1 MAIPGNLLSSTT
13 ESVDPNTSGWTPLL
27 NCTLSLG
34 TGGRNGDGCLA
45 VKSVAAGEMQAR
57 TVSSYEVVAG
67 TVYQVFADASASAQP
82 ERIGIRWLDA
92 AGAEISVTWSLTT
105 AAASSS
111 WHRVGVAGAAP
122 AGAARAQVLLSST
135 PAGAAVF
142 HYWENIYLALP
153 VRVTGNLLPFR
164 AEQAELDTLAWEADT
179 NATVTRVVP
188 AVSWSSTYYTAGGHT
203 LAVTATAGGNTAART
218 IEKFPAQ
225 EGADY
230 YVAAFLNPPV
240 SGVGAAWLELRFHDA
255 AGVQISAA
263 RAVLDAPGTSWYR
276 QRLGAVSPA
285 GTASISVAVGRD
297 GASAGQVVHAE
308 EVAVQVNPL
317 TQDDYNSVPYADY
330 GFEQG
335 PGAWTVSSGVATTAR
350 STPWGS
356 HFYLGSYSL
365 QVSSATAT
373 ASRLQAAQYPVTE
386 LESWRLNVAAKVTAG
401 SWDFQLALRWFDAT
415 GTEISVEE
423 SVAEAIPT
431 GGSWWI
437 LGFDAT
443 APAGAVTARPEI
455 VYTATATSSV
465 LYMDGVLLRQ
475 VLPLI
480 DAVPDDE
487 GGFITVTLREMDVGD
502 TLTLYREAGGQR
514 TLVRGPDGLVAGDTV
529 TGETLV
535 YEDYEAP
542 LGVPVRYRAEE
553 YSTSS
558 TVPDTRNSSLVTLD
572 PGDTNEVWLKD
583 PGNPHRN
590 LRVMVQRAPDWDR
603 PIEQAAHRVAG
614 RRNPVVLSSVRGGLQ
629 GELAIWTR
637 SDDERAAL
645 HWLLDSGAVL
655 LWQAA
660 PGHGVD
666 DLYVS
671 VGAVTEARTTSYAPE
686 PWRAWSLALTEVDM
700 PATVGVGSTAGRSW
714 QDVLS
719 GYGTWADVEAVY
731 GTWEDVMFD
740 TPAGG

>member
-1 MAIPGNLLSSTT
+1 MAIPGNLLSATT
-13 ESVDPNTSGWTPLL
+13 EMVDPNTSGWTPKL

-57 TVSSYEVVAG
+57 TVSSYTVTAG
-67 TVYQVFADASASAQP
+67 TVYQAFADASSSAQP

-92 AGAEISVTWSLTT
+92 AGAEVSVTWSLAT
-105 AAASSS
+105 AAASAS
-111 WHRVGVAGAAP
+111 WHRVGVAAAAP

-135 PAGAAVF
+135 PAAAGVF
-142 HYWENIYLALP
+142 HYWENAYLGLP

-164 AEQAELDTLAWEADT
+164 AEQVELDTLAWEPDT
-179 NATVTRVVP
+179 NATVDRTVP
-188 AVSWSSTYYTAGGHT
+188 VTAWSSTYYTAGGHT
-203 LAVTATAGGNTAART
+203 LAVTATAAGNMAART
-218 IEKFPAQ
+218 VERFPAQ
-225 EGADY
+225 EGVDY
-230 YVAAFLNPPV
+230 YAHAYLNPPA
-240 SGVGAAWLELRFHDA
+240 SGTGAAWLELRFHDA
-255 AGVQISAA
+255 AGAQLASA
-263 RAVLDAPGTSWYR
+263 RAVLDAPGTAWYR

-285 GTASISVAVGRD
+285 GTESVSVAVGRD
-297 GASAGQVVHAE
+297 GATAGQVVHAE
-308 EVAVQVNPL
+308 EIVVQVNPL
-317 TQDDYNSVPYADY
+317 TQDDYNSIPYSDY

-335 PGAWTVSSGVATTAR
+335 VGAWTVSSGVATIAR
-350 STPWGS
+350 STPWGADS
-356 HFYLGSYSL
+356 YLGSYSL

-386 LESWRLNVAAKVTAG
+386 LESWRLNVFARVDAG
-401 SWDFQLALRWFDAT
+401 GWTFRMALRWFDS
-415 GTEISVEE
+415 GGVEIGVEE
-423 SVAEAIPT
+423 SVAEAIPG
-431 GGSWWI
+431 GGSWWV

-443 APAGAVTARPEI
+443 APVGAVTARPEI
-455 VYTATATSSV
+455 EYTATAVSSV

-487 GGFITVTLREMDVGD
+487 AGYITVTLREMDPGD

-514 TLVRGPDGLVAGDTV
+514 SLVRGPTGLVAGDTV
-529 TGETLV
+529 ASDVLV

-553 YSTSS
+553 FSASS
-558 TVPDTRNSSLVTLD
+558 TVPDTRTSGLVTLD

-590 LRVMVQRAPDWDR
+590 LRVMVQRAPDWER
-603 PIEQAAHRVAG
+603 PIEQASHRVAG
-614 RRNPVVLSSVRGGLQ
+614 RRNPVVLSAVRGGLQ
-629 GELAIWTR
+629 GDLQIWTR
-637 SDDERAAL
+637 DDDERAAL
-645 HWLLDSGAVL
+645 HWLLDSGSVL

-660 PGHGVD
+660 PGYGVD
-666 DLYVS
+666 DLYVT
-671 VGAVTEARTTSYAPE
+671 VGSVTEARVTSYAPE
-686 PWRAWSLALTEVDM
+686 PWRAWTLPLAEADM
-700 PATVGVGSTAGRSW
+700 PVTVGVGSTAGRSW

-719 GYGTWADVEAVY
+719 GYDTWADVESAY
-731 GTWEDVMFD
+731 DTWEDVMFD